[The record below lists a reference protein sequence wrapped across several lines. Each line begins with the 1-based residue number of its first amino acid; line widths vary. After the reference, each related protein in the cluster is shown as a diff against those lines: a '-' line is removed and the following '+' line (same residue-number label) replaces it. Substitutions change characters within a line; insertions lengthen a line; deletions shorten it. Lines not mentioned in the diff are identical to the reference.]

1 MYIYIYFCVPITV
14 EIYWIKSCC
23 PNFCIPS
30 GLAMNLV
37 ELWAAAKH
45 CRGGQRHL
53 QWSSNT
59 ASSPSCLSRQAGR
72 GMSLHETKTDQH
84 LCMLQV
90 PRACLRWCFP
100 FFWLQGSEMRSCNI
114 GILKLVLRLHSSCTL
129 AHQFH
134 QCFIACSKPW
144 NSSRWS
150 FQTCAVASPI
160 PSNNQSPE
168 LLLHAACQLTWWSWW
183 PQSIRHGPCHCR
195 SEKLKRYISPSAVIA
210 KTSSPLIAPKLHST
224 DLCEKSGTTTCIDV
238 MLWWPHSA
246 LYLQGWDNAF
256 LLKKQKWN
264 LHLGYSTIF
273 HNFNL
278 WILAQATLKNKT
290 IRKMSN
296 N

>member
-1 MYIYIYFCVPITV
+1 MLSKLPFQVAWRWTWWSP
-14 EIYWIKSCC
+14 
-23 PNFCIPS
+23 
-30 GLAMNLV
+30 
-37 ELWAAAKH
+37 
-45 CRGGQRHL
+45 GQRQSIVEVDSSIRSGAATQHL
-53 QWSSNT
+53 RRLAWAVKLGEACHFMKQKS
-59 ASSPSCLSRQAGR
+59 
-72 GMSLHETKTDQH
+72 DQH

-90 PRACLRWCFP
+90 PRACFRCFFP
-100 FFWLQGSEMRSCNI
+100 FFLLQGSEMRSCNI
-114 GILKLVLRLHSSCTL
+114 GILKLFLRLHSSCTL

-224 DLCEKSGTTTCIDV
+224 DLCEKSGTTPCIDV

-256 LLKKQKWN
+256 LFKKQKWN
-264 LHLGYSTIF
+264 LHLGYHIP
-273 HNFNL
+273 
-278 WILAQATLKNKT
+278 
-290 IRKMSN
+290 
-296 N
+296 